1 MGQQLQSPIPQAD
14 WPVIFR
20 VREEFSNVALKKKCS
35 DPAIPDIHDI
45 YGLLLDICGYS
56 YDFDALLPLEIPSY
70 MASISAHLHG
80 RKIGDALGQRNHTS
94 AQTR

>member
-1 MGQQLQSPIPQAD
+1 M
-14 WPVIFR
+14 
-20 VREEFSNVALKKKCS
+20 
-35 DPAIPDIHDI
+35 DIHDI

-56 YDFDALLPLEIPSY
+56 YDFDALLPLEIPSH